1 MECPDTFR
9 MCGIHKFESVP
20 TDAKTTDRREHFRDA
35 NRVFREASEML
46 LKEYCEQV
54 DVSATHFDN
63 FFLSGFLID
72 EQSFL
77 SSLWSTWLEFPNSNL
92 IAFYIHLK
100 LQLFKLILS
109 LQGVCSAEFSLF
121 FHTGL
126 RPLMAVAHM
135 YTFPIN
141 IMLKYLQYSILA
153 DTEQSFKK
161 ARGSVLHKQI
171 NSMEF

>member
-1 MECPDTFR
+1 
-9 MCGIHKFESVP
+9 MCGIHKFESLP

-77 SSLWSTWLEFPNSNL
+77 SSLWST
-92 IAFYIHLK
+92 
-100 LQLFKLILS
+100 
-109 LQGVCSAEFSLF
+109 
-121 FHTGL
+121 
-126 RPLMAVAHM
+126 
-135 YTFPIN
+135 
-141 IMLKYLQYSILA
+141 
-153 DTEQSFKK
+153 
-161 ARGSVLHKQI
+161 
-171 NSMEF
+171 